1 MLTGDGSSSRL
12 PLARYEIFHSG
23 DPDHA
28 RAAFSRVFRPH
39 RLDVVGSGAGLDARM
54 SSARLRDMSVSVISY
69 GGDVRVD
76 SGPTDTF
83 FAVLIPLVGEVE
95 ARCGADR
102 VRCSVDQACV
112 LSPSDAVRL
121 LWPAG
126 CAQLVVRLERSGM
139 EACLSD
145 LLGASVRE
153 PLRFAPAMDLRSGHG
168 RSWRRG
174 LDLLIAELDRPGSL
188 LEKRAVSDMFE
199 RTLMTALLMG
209 QASNYTRMLD
219 GEVSAAPNRAVSIAL
234 EWMDNH
240 PKWQHTTA
248 SLARAAKVTERCLQQ
263 GFRKHL
269 NMGPMEYLREIRLRR
284 VRDQLRASQADAV
297 TVSEVAAQWGFLH
310 AGHFAAHYHR
320 RFGERPS
327 DTLRR

>member
-1 MLTGDGSSSRL
+1 MFTGDGSASRL

-28 RAAFSRVFRPH
+28 REAFSRVFQSH
-39 RLDVVGSGAGLDARM
+39 RLEVLGRDTGLDARM
-54 SSARLRDMSVSVISY
+54 CSARLRDMSVSVISY
-69 GGDVRVD
+69 GGDVRID
-76 SGPTDTF
+76 SDPTDTF
-83 FAVLIPLVGEVE
+83 FAVLIPLAGEAEV
-95 ARCGADR
+95 RCDGER
-102 VRCSVDQACV
+102 VRSSVERACV
-112 LSPSDAVRL
+112 LSPSGTVRL
-121 LWPAG
+121 RWPAD
-126 CAQLVVRLERSGM
+126 CVQLVVRMERASV

-153 PLRFAPAMDLRSGHG
+153 PLRFAPVMDLRTGHG
-168 RSWRRG
+168 HSWRRG

-188 LEKRAVSDMFE
+188 LEKQPVSDMFE
-199 RTLMTALLMG
+199 RTLVTALLMG

-219 GEVSAAPNRAVSIAL
+219 GEVSAAPSRAVSIAL

-248 SLARAAKVTERCLQQ
+248 SLAREAKVTERSLQL

-284 VRDQLRASQADAV
+284 VRDQLRAAQADAV
-297 TVSEVAAQWGFLH
+297 TVAEVAAQWGFLH
-310 AGHFAAHYHR
+310 AGHFAARYHR

>member
-1 MLTGDGSSSRL
+1 MFTGDGSTSRL
-12 PLARYEIFHSG
+12 PLARYEISHSS
-23 DPDHA
+23 DADHV
-28 RAAFSRVFRPH
+28 REAFSRVFRPH
-39 RLDVVGSGAGLDARM
+39 RLEVFGGDAPLDARLR
-54 SSARLRDMSVSVISY
+54 SARLRDVSVSVISY
-69 GGDVRVD
+69 GGDVRLD
-76 SGPTDTF
+76 SDPTDTF
-83 FAVLIPLVGEVE
+83 FAVLIPLAGEAEV
-95 ARCGADR
+95 RCGVER
-102 VRCSVDQACV
+102 VRSSVDRACV
-112 LSPSDAVRL
+112 LSPSGSVRL
-121 LWPAG
+121 LWPAD
-126 CAQLVVRLERSGM
+126 CVQLVVRMERASV

-153 PLRFAPAMDLRSGHG
+153 PLRFAPAMDLRSGYGH
-168 RSWRRG
+168 SWRRG
-174 LDLLIAELDRPGSL
+174 LDLLVAELDRPGSL

-209 QASNYTRMLD
+209 HPSNYTRMLD

-248 SLARAAKVTERCLQQ
+248 SLAREAKVTERCLQQ

-269 NMGPMEYLREIRLRR
+269 KMGPMEYLREIRLRR